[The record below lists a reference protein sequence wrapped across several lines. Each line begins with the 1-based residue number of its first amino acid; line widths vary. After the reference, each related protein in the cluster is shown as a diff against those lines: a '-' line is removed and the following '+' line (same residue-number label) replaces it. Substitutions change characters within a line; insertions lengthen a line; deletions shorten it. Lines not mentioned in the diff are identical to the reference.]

1 MFIGC
6 VSGYTDLQGNDDM
19 GKAMGIETWPPDER
33 PRERLL
39 RYGPETL
46 TDGQLLAILLGT
58 GCEGWTALDVG
69 VALLDRHD
77 GLPGVSRMSA
87 RELCAVPGVGP
98 AKAALIKAAL
108 EIGKRAMA
116 APLSTGQRVTSSQ
129 DVFRH
134 YRPLMRDLRREV
146 FKAVLL
152 DGKNA
157 IIRDV
162 TVSEGSLTLSIV
174 HPREA
179 FVPAIRES
187 AAAVIFVHNHP
198 SGDPEASP
206 EDRAL
211 THRLVSAGEIIGIR
225 VLDHVIIG
233 DHEYVSFADHGW
245 LTP

>member
-1 MFIGC
+1 MLE
-6 VSGYTDLQGNDDM
+6 SGNFFFQAED
-19 GKAMGIETWPPDER
+19 GIR
-33 PRERLL
+33 
-39 RYGPETL
+39 
-46 TDGQLLAILLGT
+46 DG
-58 GCEGWTALDVG
+58 
-69 VALLDRHD
+69 
-77 GLPGVSRMSA
+77 
-87 RELCAVPGVGP
+87 
-98 AKAALIKAAL
+98 
-108 EIGKRAMA
+108 
-116 APLSTGQRVTSSQ
+116 RVTGVQ
-129 DVFRH
+129 TCALPIF
-134 YRPLMRDLRREV
+134 

-179 FVPAIRES
+179 FVPAVRES

-233 DHEYVSFADHGW
+233 DHEYISFADQGW

>member
-1 MFIGC
+1 
-6 VSGYTDLQGNDDM
+6 
-19 GKAMGIETWPPDER
+19 MGIDTWPPDER
-33 PRERLL
+33 PRERLV
-39 RYGPETL
+39 RYGPEAL

-58 GCEGWTALDVG
+58 GFEGWTALDVG

-77 GLPGVSRMSA
+77 GLTGLSRLGM
-87 RELCAVPGVGP
+87 REFCEVPGVGP

-108 EIGKRAMA
+108 EIGKRAAA
-116 APLSTGQRVTSSQ
+116 APLSTGQRVTSSE

-146 FKAVLL
+146 FKVVLL

-179 FVPAIRES
+179 FVPAVRES

-211 THRLVSAGEIIGIR
+211 TRRLVSAGEIIGIR

-233 DHEYVSFADHGW
+233 DRRYVSFADQGW
-245 LTP
+245 LTT

>member
-1 MFIGC
+1 
-6 VSGYTDLQGNDDM
+6 M

-58 GCEGWTALDVG
+58 GFEGWTALDVG
-69 VALLDRHD
+69 VALLYGHD
-77 GLPGVSRMSA
+77 GLPGVSRLSV

-98 AKAALIKAAL
+98 AKAALIKAAV

-146 FKAVLL
+146 FKAGLL
-152 DGKNA
+152 GGKNA

-162 TVSEGSLTLSIV
+162 TVSEGSLTLRIV

-179 FVPAIRES
+179 FVQPERES
-187 AAAVIFVHNHP
+187 AAAVLFVHKHP
-198 SGDPEASP
+198 TGGPEASA
-206 EDRAL
+206 EERAL
-211 THRLVSAGEIIGIR
+211 APRLVSAGKI
-225 VLDHVIIG
+225 
-233 DHEYVSFADHGW
+233 
-245 LTP
+245 T

>member
-1 MFIGC
+1 
-6 VSGYTDLQGNDDM
+6 M
-19 GKAMGIETWPPDER
+19 GKAMGIDMWPPDER
-33 PRERLL
+33 PRERLV

-58 GCEGWTALDVG
+58 GFQGSTALDVG
-69 VALLDRHD
+69 VALLERYD
-77 GLPGVSRMSA
+77 GLSGLNRRGV
-87 RELCAVPGVGP
+87 REFCAVPGVGP

-108 EIGKRAMA
+108 EVGKRATA
-116 APLSTGQRVTSSQ
+116 APLTTGQRVTSSE

-179 FVPAIRES
+179 FVSAVKES

-233 DHEYVSFADHGW
+233 DRQYVSFADKGW

>member
-1 MFIGC
+1 MRKVLGI
-6 VSGYTDLQGNDDM
+6 DM
-19 GKAMGIETWPPDER
+19 WPPDER
-33 PRERLL
+33 PRERLV

-58 GCEGWTALDVG
+58 GIEGSTALDVG
-69 VALLDRHD
+69 VALLERYD
-77 GLPGVSRMSA
+77 GLSGLSRRGV
-87 RELCAVPGVGP
+87 REFCAVPGVGP

-108 EIGKRAMA
+108 EAGKRATA
-116 APLSTGQRVTSSQ
+116 APLATGQRITSSE

-134 YRPLMRDLRREV
+134 YRPLMRDLRREI
-146 FKAVLL
+146 FKVVLL

-179 FVPAIRES
+179 FVPAVKES

-211 THRLVSAGEIIGIR
+211 TRRLVSAGEIMGIR

-233 DHEYVSFADHGW
+233 DRQYVSFADQGW
-245 LTP
+245 LAP

>member
-1 MFIGC
+1 MDQ
-6 VSGYTDLQGNDDM
+6 SE
-19 GKAMGIETWPPDER
+19 GKVEGKSLSMDQWPLDER
-33 PRERLL
+33 PRERLV

-46 TDGQLLAILLGT
+46 TDGQLLAVLLGT
-58 GCEGWTALDVG
+58 GYEGATALDVG
-69 VALLDRHD
+69 VALLKRYD
-77 GLPGVSRMSA
+77 GLAGLGRRAV
-87 RELCAVPGVGP
+87 REFCAVPGVGP

-108 EIGKRAMA
+108 EVGKRAVA
-116 APLSTGQRVTSSQ
+116 VPLTTGKRITSSEE
-129 DVFRH
+129 VFRH
-134 YRPLMRDLRREV
+134 YRPLMWDLRREI
-146 FKAVLL
+146 FKVILL

-162 TVSEGSLTLSIV
+162 TVSEGSLTLSLV

-179 FVPAIRES
+179 FVPAVKES

-211 THRLVSAGEIIGIR
+211 TRRLVSVGEMIGIR

-233 DHEYVSFADHGW
+233 DRTYVSFADQGW
-245 LTP
+245 LTT

>member
-1 MFIGC
+1 
-6 VSGYTDLQGNDDM
+6 
-19 GKAMGIETWPPDER
+19 MGIATWPPDER

-46 TDGQLLAILLGT
+46 TDGQLLAILLGN
-58 GCEGWTALDVG
+58 GHARGTALDISM
-69 VALLDRHD
+69 ALLNRPGGLQGLGQD
-77 GLPGVSRMSA
+77 GI
-87 RELCAVPGVGP
+87 RELCAVRGIGP
-98 AKAALIKAAL
+98 AKAAVIKAAL
-108 EIGKRAMA
+108 EIGKRATSV
-116 APLSTGQRVTSSQ
+116 PLTTGQRVTSSR
-129 DVFRH
+129 DVFGY
-134 YRPLMRDLRREV
+134 YRPLLRDLRREV
-146 FKAVLL
+146 FKVILL
-152 DGKNA
+152 DGKNT
-157 IIRDV
+157 IIKDV

-179 FVPAIRES
+179 FVPAVRES

-211 THRLVSAGEIIGIR
+211 TQRLVSAGEIMGIR

-233 DHEYVSFADHGW
+233 DIRYFSFADQGW

>member
-1 MFIGC
+1 
-6 VSGYTDLQGNDDM
+6 M
-19 GKAMGIETWPPDER
+19 GKTMGIDRWPPDER
-33 PRERLL
+33 PRERLV

-58 GCEGWTALDVG
+58 GFEGATALDVG
-69 VALLDRHD
+69 VALLERYA
-77 GLPGVSRMSA
+77 GLSGLSRRGV
-87 RELCAVPGVGP
+87 REFCAVPGVGL

-108 EIGKRAMA
+108 EVGKRATA
-116 APLSTGQRVTSSQ
+116 APLTTGQRVTSSE

-146 FKAVLL
+146 FKVVLL

-179 FVPAIRES
+179 FVPAVKES

-211 THRLVSAGEIIGIR
+211 TRRLVSAGEIIGIR

-233 DHEYVSFADHGW
+233 DRQYVSFADQGW
-245 LTP
+245 LTPATLR

>member
-1 MFIGC
+1 
-6 VSGYTDLQGNDDM
+6 M
-19 GKAMGIETWPPDER
+19 GKALGINMWPLDER
-33 PRERLL
+33 PRERLV

-58 GCEGWTALDVG
+58 GFEGSTALDVG
-69 VALLDRHD
+69 VALLERYG
-77 GLPGVSRMSA
+77 GLSGLSRRGV
-87 RELCAVPGVGP
+87 REFCAVPGVGP

-108 EIGKRAMA
+108 EVGKRATA
-116 APLSTGQRVTSSQ
+116 APLTTGQRVTSSE

-146 FKAVLL
+146 FKVVLL

-179 FVPAIRES
+179 FVPAVKES

-211 THRLVSAGEIIGIR
+211 TRRLVSVGEIIGIR

-233 DHEYVSFADHGW
+233 DRQYVSFADEGW

>member
-1 MFIGC
+1 
-6 VSGYTDLQGNDDM
+6 M
-19 GKAMGIETWPPDER
+19 GKVLGINMWPLDER
-33 PRERLL
+33 PRERLV
-39 RYGPETL
+39 RYGSETL

-58 GCEGWTALDVG
+58 GLEGSTALDVG
-69 VALLDRHD
+69 VALLERYD
-77 GLPGVSRMSA
+77 GLSGLSRRGV
-87 RELCAVPGVGP
+87 REFCAVPGVGP

-108 EIGKRAMA
+108 EVGKRATA
-116 APLSTGQRVTSSQ
+116 APLTTGQRVTSSE

-146 FKAVLL
+146 FKVVLL

-179 FVPAIRES
+179 FVPAIKES

-211 THRLVSAGEIIGIR
+211 TRRLVSVGELIGIR

-233 DHEYVSFADHGW
+233 DRQYVSFADEGW

>member
-1 MFIGC
+1 
-6 VSGYTDLQGNDDM
+6 M
-19 GKAMGIETWPPDER
+19 GKALGIDMWPLDER
-33 PRERLL
+33 PRERLV
-39 RYGPETL
+39 RHGSETL

-58 GCEGWTALDVG
+58 GFEGSTALDVG
-69 VALLDRHD
+69 VALLERYD
-77 GLPGVSRMSA
+77 GLSGLSRRGV

-98 AKAALIKAAL
+98 AKAARIKAAL
-108 EIGKRAMA
+108 EVGKRATA
-116 APLSTGQRVTSSQ
+116 APLTTGQRVTSSE

-146 FKAVLL
+146 FKVVLL

-179 FVPAIRES
+179 FVPAVKES

-211 THRLVSAGEIIGIR
+211 TRRLVSVGEIIGIR

-233 DHEYVSFADHGW
+233 DRQYVSFADEGW

>member
-1 MFIGC
+1 
-6 VSGYTDLQGNDDM
+6 M
-19 GKAMGIETWPPDER
+19 GKTGIETWPLDER
-33 PRERLL
+33 PRERLV
-39 RYGPETL
+39 RYGPEAL

-58 GCEGWTALDVG
+58 GLEGWTALDVG
-69 VALLDRHD
+69 VALLDRHG
-77 GLPGVSRMSA
+77 GLPGLSRLA
-87 RELCAVPGVGP
+87 VKELCTAPGVGQ

-108 EIGKRAMA
+108 EIGKRAIA

-179 FVPAIRES
+179 FVPAVRES

-198 SGDPEASP
+198 SGDPDASP

-211 THRLVSAGEIIGIR
+211 TRRLVSAGEIIGIR

-233 DHEYVSFADHGW
+233 DQRYVSFADQGW

>member
-1 MFIGC
+1 
-6 VSGYTDLQGNDDM
+6 M
-19 GKAMGIETWPPDER
+19 GKMLGIDAWPRDER
-33 PRERLL
+33 PRERLV
-39 RYGPETL
+39 RHGPEAL

-58 GCEGWTALDVG
+58 GFEGSSALDVG
-69 VALLDRHD
+69 VALLDRYD
-77 GLPGVSRMSA
+77 GLAGLNRLAV
-87 RELCAVPGVGP
+87 REMCSVPGVGP
-98 AKAALIKAAL
+98 AKAAVIRAAL
-108 EIGKRAMA
+108 EIGKRATA
-116 APLSTGQRVTSSQ
+116 APLSTGQRVTSSE
-129 DVFRH
+129 DLFRH
-134 YRPLMRDLRREV
+134 YRPLLRDLRREV
-146 FKAVLL
+146 FKVVLL

-179 FVPAIRES
+179 FVPAVKES

-211 THRLVSAGEIIGIR
+211 TRRLVSAGEIIGIR

-233 DHEYVSFADHGW
+233 DRRYVSFADQGW

>member
-1 MFIGC
+1 
-6 VSGYTDLQGNDDM
+6 M
-19 GKAMGIETWPPDER
+19 GKAMGIDGWPPDER
-33 PRERLL
+33 PRERLV
-39 RYGPETL
+39 RYGPELL

-58 GCEGWTALDVG
+58 GVEGSTALDVG
-69 VALLDRHD
+69 VALLERYD
-77 GLPGVSRMSA
+77 GLAGLSRRGV
-87 RELCAVPGVGP
+87 REFCAVPGVGP
-98 AKAALIKAAL
+98 AKATLIKAAL
-108 EIGKRAMA
+108 EAGKRALA
-116 APLSTGQRVTSSQ
+116 APLTTGQRVTSSEE
-129 DVFRH
+129 VFRH
-134 YRPLMRDLRREV
+134 YRPLMRDLRREI
-146 FKAVLL
+146 FKVVLL

-179 FVPAIRES
+179 FVPAVKES

-211 THRLVSAGEIIGIR
+211 TRRLVSAGEIIGIR

-233 DHEYVSFADHGW
+233 DRRYVSFADEGW
-245 LTP
+245 LTA

>member
-1 MFIGC
+1 
-6 VSGYTDLQGNDDM
+6 M
-19 GKAMGIETWPPDER
+19 GKAMGIDGWPPDER
-33 PRERLL
+33 PRERLV
-39 RYGPETL
+39 RYGPELL

-58 GCEGWTALDVG
+58 GVEGSTALDVG
-69 VALLDRHD
+69 VALLERYD
-77 GLPGVSRMSA
+77 GLAGLSRRGV
-87 RELCAVPGVGP
+87 REFCAVPGVGP

-108 EIGKRAMA
+108 EAGKRALA
-116 APLSTGQRVTSSQ
+116 APLTTGQRVTSSG

-146 FKAVLL
+146 FKVVLL

-179 FVPAIRES
+179 FVPAVKES

-211 THRLVSAGEIIGIR
+211 TRRLVSAGEIIGIR
-225 VLDHVIIG
+225 VSDHVIIG
-233 DHEYVSFADHGW
+233 DRRYVSFADEGW
-245 LTP
+245 LTA

>member
-1 MFIGC
+1 
-6 VSGYTDLQGNDDM
+6 M
-19 GKAMGIETWPPDER
+19 GKAMGIDRWPPDER
-33 PRERLL
+33 PRERLV

-58 GCEGWTALDVG
+58 GFEGATALDVG
-69 VALLDRHD
+69 VALLERYA
-77 GLPGVSRMSA
+77 GLSGLSRRGV
-87 RELCAVPGVGP
+87 REFCAVPGVGP

-108 EIGKRAMA
+108 EVGKRATA
-116 APLSTGQRVTSSQ
+116 APLTTGQRVTSSE

-146 FKAVLL
+146 FKVVLL

-179 FVPAIRES
+179 FVPAVKES

-211 THRLVSAGEIIGIR
+211 TRRLVSAGEIIGIR

-233 DHEYVSFADHGW
+233 DRQYVSFADQGW
-245 LTP
+245 LTPTPLR

>member
-1 MFIGC
+1 
-6 VSGYTDLQGNDDM
+6 M
-19 GKAMGIETWPPDER
+19 GKAMGIDGWPPDER
-33 PRERLL
+33 PRERLV
-39 RYGPETL
+39 RYGPELL

-58 GCEGWTALDVG
+58 GVEGSTALDVG
-69 VALLDRHD
+69 VALLERYD
-77 GLPGVSRMSA
+77 GLAGLSRRGV
-87 RELCAVPGVGP
+87 REFCAVPGVGP

-108 EIGKRAMA
+108 EAGKRALA
-116 APLSTGQRVTSSQ
+116 APLTTGQRVTSSEE
-129 DVFRH
+129 VFRH

-146 FKAVLL
+146 FKVVLL

-179 FVPAIRES
+179 FVPAVKES

-211 THRLVSAGEIIGIR
+211 TRRLVSAGEIIGIR

-233 DHEYVSFADHGW
+233 DRQYVSFADQGW
-245 LTP
+245 LTA

>member
-1 MFIGC
+1 MSI
-6 VSGYTDLQGNDDM
+6 D
-19 GKAMGIETWPPDER
+19 TWPPDER
-33 PRERLL
+33 PRERLV
-39 RYGPETL
+39 RYGPEAL

-58 GCEGWTALDVG
+58 GFEGSTALDVG

-77 GLPGVSRMSA
+77 GLVGLSRLGM
-87 RELCAVPGVGP
+87 REFCEVPGVGP

-108 EIGKRAMA
+108 EIGKRAAA
-116 APLSTGQRVTSSQ
+116 APLSTGQRVTSSE

-134 YRPLMRDLRREV
+134 YQPLMRDLRREV

-179 FVPAIRES
+179 FVPAVRES

-211 THRLVSAGEIIGIR
+211 TRRLVSVGEIIGIR

-233 DHEYVSFADHGW
+233 DHRYVSFADQGW
-245 LTP
+245 LTL

>member
-1 MFIGC
+1 
-6 VSGYTDLQGNDDM
+6 M
-19 GKAMGIETWPPDER
+19 GKVLGINMWPLDER
-33 PRERLL
+33 PRERLV
-39 RYGPETL
+39 RYGSETL

-58 GCEGWTALDVG
+58 GCEGSTALDVG
-69 VALLDRHD
+69 VALLERYD
-77 GLPGVSRMSA
+77 GLSGLSRRGV
-87 RELCAVPGVGP
+87 REFCAVPGVGP

-108 EIGKRAMA
+108 EVGKRATA
-116 APLSTGQRVTSSQ
+116 APLTTGQRVTSSE

-146 FKAVLL
+146 FKVVLL

-179 FVPAIRES
+179 FVPAIKES

-211 THRLVSAGEIIGIR
+211 TRRLVSVGELIGIR

-233 DHEYVSFADHGW
+233 DRQYVSFADEGW